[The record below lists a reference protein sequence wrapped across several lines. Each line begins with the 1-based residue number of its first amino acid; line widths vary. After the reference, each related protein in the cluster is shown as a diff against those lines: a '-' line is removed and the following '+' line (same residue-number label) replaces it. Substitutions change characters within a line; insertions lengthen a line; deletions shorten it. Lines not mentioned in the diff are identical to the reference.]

1 MINTL
6 FLLVLTIL
14 FSSCAT
20 TNKMTNEAIHYAI
33 VGQNE
38 MTLYK
43 RLGVPARTILAPDG
57 GKIWMYEYYSKD
69 MYTPPHKSNLT
80 STHAEALNSRNSTP
94 GITIRTGVNTETN
107 TPKYIIHSTN
117 VTYLKVYLDKAG
129 KCVGFEQSLPQEQLE
144 IYHERFKHYIPK
156 D

>member
-1 MINTL
+1 MKNLL
-6 FLLVLTIL
+6 FLLVLNL
-14 FSSCAT
+14 LLSSCVIT
-20 TNKMTNEAIHYAI
+20 DKMTNEAIHYAI

-43 RLGVPARTILAPDG
+43 RLGVPARIILAPDG
-57 GKIWMYEYYSKD
+57 GKIWMYEYCSKD
-69 MYTPPHKSNLT
+69 MYTPPYKSNLT
-80 STHAEALNSRNSTP
+80 STHAEALNSRNSAP
-94 GITIRTGVNTETN
+94 GITIRTGVNIETN
-107 TPKYIIHSTN
+107 APKYTIHSTI